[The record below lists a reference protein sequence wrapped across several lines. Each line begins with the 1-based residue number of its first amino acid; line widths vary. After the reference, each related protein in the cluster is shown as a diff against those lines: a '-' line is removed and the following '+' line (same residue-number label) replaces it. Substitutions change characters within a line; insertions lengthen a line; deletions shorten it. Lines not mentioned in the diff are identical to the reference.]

1 MRKLLLSSLL
11 FSFSSLA
18 LFGQAYFRLQD
29 GTGTLRVRMT
39 GTNPYL
45 VLNNTHFI
53 NNASTAAFD
62 PGAASAS
69 SGIVL
74 ITGNSNT
81 DIGGSAPT
89 TFSNLRI
96 DKTNAEVRLQQN
108 ITATY
113 RASLI
118 GSTNNNVNLD
128 DYQLTLGSNAIITGE
143 NITTLSGSRF
153 YCNDDKL
160 GTIRKD
166 TSFTAGP
173 TGQNVGNMGVR
184 IWAAGNLGPTTTIIR
199 GHDRQTSSLLPS
211 ALSVARYFDIIPGG
225 VWNGINGGI
234 QMFYHEAELGPPG
247 PAEGNLVFYRSPS
260 YGVNPADWEEYG
272 FGSYAGAYAGLGIW
286 ANNNTSSNFV
296 DLNYSS
302 SNLGFHAFSRWTLS
316 DPYTDPLPVTL
327 TSFTAIC
334 NDGVVNIAWSTASE
348 INSKEFVVQRS
359 TDLIHWTFVGSKPAA
374 GYSNQPREYSLVDP
388 RPEPGTNYYRLLQY
402 DYNLNEPKVEG
413 TVSTNCSQADSWV
426 ESLNFYPNPAT
437 DYMTIEAV
445 VPNGWQNAVIHVTD
459 VTGKTVLLRNVS
471 LREGFNQI
479 TLDVS
484 QLAPAP
490 YTFSLSNGLRSFP
503 VQKFVVHR

>member
-1 MRKLLLSSLL
+1 MRKFLLPATF
-11 FSFSSLA
+11 FSWSISA
-18 LFGQAYFRLQD
+18 VFGQAYFILND
-29 GTGTLRVRMT
+29 GSGTLRFRMT

-81 DIGGSAPT
+81 DIGGSAT
-89 TFSNLRI
+89 TSFSNLRI
-96 DKTNAEVRLQQN
+96 DKSNAEVRLQQN

-118 GSTNNNVNLD
+118 SSTNNNVNLD
-128 DYQLTLGSNAIITGE
+128 DYQLTLGSNAIISGE
-143 NITTLSGSRF
+143 NITSLTGSRF
-153 YCNDDKL
+153 YCNDNKL

-173 TGQNVGNMGVR
+173 TGQSVGNMGVR
-184 IWAAGNLGPTTTIIR
+184 IWSAGNLGPTTTFIR
-199 GHDRQTSSLLPS
+199 GHDRQTGTLPGAGTS
-211 ALSVARYFDIIPGG
+211 IGRYFDIIPGG

-234 QMFYHEAELGPPG
+234 QMFYHEAELSPL
-247 PAEGNLVFYRSPS
+247 AEGNLVFYRSPS
-260 YGVNPADWEEYG
+260 YGADPTDWQEYG

-286 ANNNTSSNFV
+286 AINNTSSNYV

-302 SNLGFHAFSRWTLS
+302 GGLGFHAFSRWTLS

-327 TSFTAIC
+327 TSLTAVC
-334 NDGVVNIAWSTASE
+334 NDGAVTVSWTTASE
-348 INSKEFVVQRS
+348 VNSKEFVVQRS
-359 TDLIHWTFVGSKPAA
+359 TDLIHWTFVGSKPGA
-374 GYSNQPREYSLVDP
+374 GFSNQPRDYSLVDP

-402 DYNLNEPKVEG
+402 DFNVNEPKVEG
-413 TVSTNCSQADSWV
+413 TVSTNCSQPDAWV

-437 DYMTIEAV
+437 DFMTIEVV
-445 VPNGWQNAVIHVTD
+445 VPNGWQNAVLHVTD
-459 VTGKTVLLRNVS
+459 VTGKTVHLRNVS